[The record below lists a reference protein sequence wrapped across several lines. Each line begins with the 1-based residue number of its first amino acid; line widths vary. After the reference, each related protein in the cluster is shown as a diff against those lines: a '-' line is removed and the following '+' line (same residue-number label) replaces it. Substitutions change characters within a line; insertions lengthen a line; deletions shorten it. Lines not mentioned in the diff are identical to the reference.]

1 MDLAFD
7 LRLRTTLVCGALALA
22 IAASAVLRTGVSKR
36 HVLFAA
42 FAADIGLWYLS
53 QSLFGLYRVPILAR
67 MRVALPVLLPV
78 LAVNLFEALVA
89 EEGRGGSHARAG
101 KVTLLLALPTLVL
114 VSSPYNELSW
124 VRGAL
129 LLYACAMVVW
139 GLVELSRR
147 GRTSRSRA
155 VQRRV
160 RFLVVIAACAG
171 FFTVVDLGW
180 VLGYTSGYQ
189 PPPVGVVLSVVFL
202 FVLAQGLRHERLLDL
217 YEMFGRL
224 VVATAVAFLIAG
236 LFYVLITVVGQFN
249 TMWLNAIVVA
259 IVVLVLFNPLRDWT
273 ELQVQRYVL
282 RERRKLE
289 DSLADARRRL
299 AHTLEVDDLSDVVMR
314 ALEESRSVTTAAL
327 YFLTD
332 DGSMLDSRAG
342 FGSKLP
348 SLIDVASASALLDQ
362 LHLTPV
368 VLEQLE
374 RDVRE
379 GRPQP
384 RKHVPGEAV
393 LAAAAVLGPLSQQA
407 VVLGVRAEEGELVG
421 VLVLADERIGDAF
434 SPEDIALFEQLT
446 AHVGVKV
453 VSSRVYAKMKERDR
467 LAVLGQMAAGL
478 AHEIRNP
485 LGAIKGAAQLLGESS
500 PDGREPDAAARE
512 FIGIILEE
520 VERLDGVVGSVL
532 DLARESPGAVAPI
545 DINTVVR
552 RTIQVLGVEWASV
565 DLTVE
570 DDLAEDLPRV
580 SVASEQLR
588 QVLMNLLRNAAQ
600 AVGGPGKVVVRS
612 RLRKRDRAHA
622 VEDGGAKLVAERFVV
637 ISVTDDGPGIPQ
649 SVLKK
654 LFLPFFTT
662 KEHGTGLGLAIC
674 QRIVQGV
681 GGRIDVRTREGE
693 GTTFDVVLPAAME
706 ALGTPQPAP
715 VSERVPTD
723 DVRLRRALDPHPLRQ
738 LR

>member
-1 MDLAFD
+1 MDLAFA

-22 IAASAVLRTGVSKR
+22 IAVSAVLPKGVGKR

-42 FAADIGLWYLS
+42 FAADVGVWYLS
-53 QSLFGLYRVPILAR
+53 QSLLGFYHAPLLERLRVTLPILS
-67 MRVALPVLLPV
+67 PV
-78 LAVNLFEALVA
+78 LAVNLFEALVP
-89 EEGRGGSHARAG
+89 EEGRGAAHARAG

-114 VSSPYNELSW
+114 VSSSYNALSW

-129 LLYACAMVVW
+129 LVYACGMVAW

-160 RFLVVIAACAG
+160 SFLVVIGACAA

-217 YEMFGRL
+217 YEMFARL

-236 LFYVLITVVGQFN
+236 LFYVLVTVVGQFN

-289 DSLADARRRL
+289 DSLADARKRL
-299 AHTLEVDDLSDVVMR
+299 AHTLEFDDLSEVVMR

-332 DGSMLDSRAG
+332 DGLMLDKRAG
-342 FGSKLP
+342 FGSKCP
-348 SLIDVASASALLDQ
+348 DRIDVASASALLDQ
-362 LHLTPV
+362 LHLTAV

-384 RKHVPGEAV
+384 RRHVTGEAV
-393 LAAAAVLGPLSQQA
+393 LAAAAVLGPLATQA
-407 VVLGVRAEEGELVG
+407 VLLGVRAEEGELVG
-421 VLVLADERIGDAF
+421 ILVFADERIGDAY
-434 SPEDIALFEQLT
+434 SQEDIALFEQLT
-446 AHVGVKV
+446 AQIGVMV

-485 LGAIKGAAQLLGESS
+485 LGAIKGAAQLLGEAS
-500 PDGREPDAAARE
+500 PDGREADPAARE

-520 VERLDGVVGSVL
+520 VERLDRVVGSVL
-532 DLARESPGAVAPI
+532 DLARESPGSVPPI
-545 DINTVVR
+545 DVNGVVR
-552 RTIQVLGVEWASV
+552 RTIQVLGAEWASAEF
-565 DLTVE
+565 TVE

-580 SVASEQLR
+580 AVAPEQLR
-588 QVLMNLLRNAAQ
+588 QVLMNLLRNSEQ
-600 AVGGPGKVVVRS
+600 AVRGRGKVIVRS
-612 RLRKRDRAHA
+612 RLRRRERTHS
-622 VEDGGAKLVAERFVV
+622 VEDGALQLVAERFVA
-637 ISVTDDGPGIPQ
+637 ISVSDDGPGIPQ
-649 SVLKK
+649 PVLKN

-662 KEHGTGLGLAIC
+662 KERGTGLGLAIC

-681 GGRIDVRTREGE
+681 GGRIEVRTTDGA

-706 ALGTPQPAP
+706 ALGTPLPPA
-715 VSERVPTD
+715 VSKLAAVQEAFV
-723 DVRLRRALDPHPLRQ
+723 AGS
-738 LR
+738 

>member
-22 IAASAVLRTGVSKR
+22 IAASAVLRTGVGRR

-53 QSLFGLYRVPILAR
+53 QSLFGFYRAPLWER
-67 MRVALPVLLPV
+67 LRVALPMLSPL
-78 LAVNLFEALVA
+78 LAVNLFEALVPD
-89 EEGRGGSHARAG
+89 EGQGGTRARAG
-101 KVTLLLALPTLVL
+101 RVSLLLAIPTLAL
-114 VSSPYNELSW
+114 VSTPYNELAW
-124 VRGAL
+124 VRAAL
-129 LLYACAMVVW
+129 VVYACGMVAW

-147 GRTSRSRA
+147 GRMSRSRA
-155 VQRRV
+155 VRRRV
-160 RFLVVIAACAG
+160 SFLATIGACAE
-171 FFTVVDLGW
+171 FFTVVDIGW
-180 VLGYTSGYQ
+180 VLGSTTGYH

-202 FVLAQGLRHERLLDL
+202 FVLAQGLRQERLLDL

-236 LFYVLITVVGQFN
+236 LFYVLVTVVGQFN

-289 DSLADARRRL
+289 ESLSDARRRL
-299 AHTLEVDDLSDVVMR
+299 AHTLELDDLSEVVMR
-314 ALEESRSVTTAAL
+314 ALDESRCVTTAAL

-332 DGSMLDSRAG
+332 DGTMLDRRAG

-348 SLIDVASASALLDQ
+348 SRIDVASASALLDQ

-384 RKHVPGEAV
+384 RRHVAGEAV
-393 LAAAAVLGPLSQQA
+393 LAAAALLGPLANLA
-407 VVLGVRAEEGELVG
+407 VLVGVLAEEGELVG

-446 AHVGVKV
+446 AQIGVMV

-485 LGAIKGAAQLLGESS
+485 LGAIKGAAQLLAE
-500 PDGREPDAAARE
+500 PTLEGRETEPRE

-520 VERLDGVVGSVL
+520 VERLDRVVGSVL
-532 DLARESPGAVAPI
+532 DLARETSGAVPPV
-545 DINTVVR
+545 DVNTVIR
-552 RTIQVLGVEWASV
+552 RTIQVLGVEWASG
-565 DLTVE
+565 DLVVQDE
-570 DDLAEDLPRV
+570 LADDLPRV
-580 SVASEQLR
+580 AVAPEQLR

-600 AVGGPGKVVVRS
+600 AVRDRGKVIVRS
-612 RLRKRDRAHA
+612 RLRKRERSHA
-622 VEDGGAKLVAERFVV
+622 SEEGALQVVVERYVV

-649 SVLKK
+649 SVLKN

-681 GGRIDVRTREGE
+681 GGRIEVSTREGE
-693 GTTFDVVLPAAME
+693 GATFDVVLPAAME
-706 ALGTPQPAP
+706 ALGTPHPP
-715 VSERVPTD
+715 S
-723 DVRLRRALDPHPLRQ
+723 VRESLEPGEDRAGAA
-738 LR
+738 